1 MFIYIPGFGTCLAD
15 KSGSKYIQHINAVY
29 QKKIMGSYKIA
40 QILKI
45 YLFPFEYV
53 LNNSIKKKKKK
64 ERREEGKKGE
74 GRKEGMKGRREKER
88 ESQRDR
94 EKDKK

>member
-53 LNNSIKKKKKK
+53 LNNSIKKKKKRK
-64 ERREEGKKGE
+64 E
-74 GRKEGMKGRREKER
+74 GRKGRRVKGGR
-88 ESQRDR
+88 
-94 EKDKK
+94 KG